1 MAVRTRTP
9 ASLVCVLQAR
19 PACKPIRTGLI
30 ECICARL
37 TTGLR
42 SPETFGP
49 TRLNI
54 PKAPALGL
62 LLEQP
67 QFESYN
73 RKIGAQVGQA
83 EVFASRKGEGESG
96 SAGVE
101 AEAEGGGYPV
111 REQVEYS
118 GIDEAV
124 EKFKREVVFLAMH
137 TEEEKDDTYAKWLN
151 LHDSQLGDDFDY
163 LNAKGVIRECPLAPR
178 VVGLSRCLWAML
190 SSRNVRVLSAPTLG
204 KKKPERA
211 PKNTDGAESSRA
223 GVVPKTEEDDD
234 EEARLARANKGKASA
249 DMEG

>member
-1 MAVRTRTP
+1 MRDFSTH
-9 ASLVCVLQAR
+9 
-19 PACKPIRTGLI
+19 
-30 ECICARL
+30 
-37 TTGLR
+37 

-83 EVFASRKGEGESG
+83 DVFASRKGAHSTEKGEGG
-96 SAGVE
+96 SATA
-101 AEAEGGGYPV
+101 AEAEGGDYPV

-118 GIDEAV
+118 GIDDAV

-163 LNAKGVIRECPLAPR
+163 LNAKGVIRECLSPHCVVLRR
-178 VVGLSRCLWAML
+178 VPAC
-190 SSRNVRVLSAPTLG
+190 
-204 KKKPERA
+204 E
-211 PKNTDGAESSRA
+211 
-223 GVVPKTEEDDD
+223 
-234 EEARLARANKGKASA
+234 
-249 DMEG
+249 